1 MKQLIHHFF
10 WFWLPPLGYMA
21 AIFYVSSLPNPQ
33 IGGEA
38 PDYVL
43 HALEYFL
50 LALLL
55 IRFFLSL
62 PQSELLNIASFVPG
76 FKKRAAAF
84 SAWHTACMLGTFL
97 AILYGVS
104 DELHQYFVP
113 NRHCSL
119 ADVFADTF
127 GAFLAY
133 GIALLDYW
141 LLTRTSFLTTGIK
154 RFRRFFSA
162 SYASH
167 RFSEK
172 ILTTI
177 VEK

>member
-1 MKQLIHHFF
+1 MTILTFLRMKQRIHHFF

-33 IGGEA
+33 IGGET

-55 IRFFLSL
+55 IR
-62 PQSELLNIASFVPG
+62 LLLLQHLLKSKGEDLNRWHLVCLLGAFIAIS
-76 FKKRAAAF
+76 
-84 SAWHTACMLGTFL
+84 
-97 AILYGVS
+97 YGIT
-104 DELHQYFVP
+104 DEFHQYFVP

-119 ADVFADTF
+119 HDVVADAF

-133 GIALLDYW
+133 TAAMLDYW
-141 LLTRTSFLTTGIK
+141 LITRTSKRTKVLK
-154 RFRRFFSA
+154 RFRMLHSI
-162 SYASH
+162 SYASYQFKDSGDY
-167 RFSEK
+167 R
-172 ILTTI
+172 
-177 VEK
+177 